1 VGGKVVRRTPTHI
14 ATTSDPARA
23 GTVLVET
30 NASGTGGVNRYV
42 QETVPVDFPIQT
54 IDEPAEMASTTPLT
68 TPAGGTQATTLAPR
82 AADVIA
88 RFGDE
93 QVDAAVS
100 RALAAKEHER
110 EFHDLK
116 RRNAE
121 MEAQFKAMQSA
132 AAADQVSR
140 APVAPAG
147 SAAAGSQNDALK
159 IMDERF
165 KALEDLVKS
174 SGAAKKPDSA
184 PVPAASAV
192 TIAQKPPSK
201 EEPTDDP
208 SEPSPVRKSAAK
220 RGAPDVA
227 HNRDLDT
234 HYRSTYGAY
243 TPDEIDRMRQVASN
257 ERVPDASD
265 GALFSRLLNDCIKGR
280 DMVDKIDSER
290 FTVAARLML
299 GDDAD
304 EDEINSQVDVFRRSP
319 SVYDRWM
326 ARNGGSVA
334 APGRAVSFASAF
346 PGSGHGARVTEVAAN
361 ASSAIKAQQ
370 QQQQQKPTVK
380 TNEAPA
386 FVGVKGF
393 FTVGQ

>member
-1 VGGKVVRRTPTHI
+1 
-14 ATTSDPARA
+14 
-23 GTVLVET
+23 
-30 NASGTGGVNRYV
+30 
-42 QETVPVDFPIQT
+42 
-54 IDEPAEMASTTPLT
+54 
-68 TPAGGTQATTLAPR
+68 
-82 AADVIA
+82 
-88 RFGDE
+88 
-93 QVDAAVS
+93 
-100 RALAAKEHER
+100 
-110 EFHDLK
+110 
-116 RRNAE
+116 
-121 MEAQFKAMQSA
+121 
-132 AAADQVSR
+132 
-140 APVAPAG
+140 
-147 SAAAGSQNDALK
+147 
-159 IMDERF
+159 MDERF

-380 TNEAPA
+380 TNEAPT